1 MPQLDL
7 YSIFNQLFWGSLFF
21 AGFYYL
27 LVFIFIP
34 TFFSSLY
41 ARRSFSAGRS
51 AELLELAGLTFAVHS
66 FLVVSVESIEA
77 SLVQLA
83 DQLVYA
89 RVVNLDVY
97 ETAFEFEFA
106 QLFEEEEN
114 ESAPAE

>member
-27 LVFIFIP
+27 LVFVFIP

-51 AELLELAGLTFAVHS
+51 AELLELAGLIFAVHF
-66 FLVVSVESIEA
+66 FLAISVESIEA
-77 SLVQLA
+77 ALVQLA

-89 RVVNLDVY
+89 RIVNLSAY

-106 QLFEEEEN
+106 QLFDEDE
-114 ESAPAE
+114 ESAQAE